1 MSRRIGP
8 RMAQVVRFV
17 EENPGLR
24 AKQAAAH
31 VGPHGS
37 VSFGYATVH
46 RAIAAG
52 LIRAE
57 KTISGAIFLFPLGDL
72 ERFVKEV
79 LG

>member
-1 MSRRIGP
+1 MTQRIGP

-17 EENPGLR
+17 MENPGLR
-24 AKQAAAH
+24 ARQAAAQ

-46 RAIAAG
+46 RTIAAG

-57 KTISGAIFLFPLGDL
+57 KTASGAIFLFPLGDL
-72 ERFVKEV
+72 EQFVKEV

>member
-1 MSRRIGP
+1 MTQRIGP

-17 EENPGLR
+17 MENPGLR
-24 AKQAAAH
+24 ARQAAAQ

-37 VSFGYATVH
+37 VGFGYATVH
-46 RAIAAG
+46 RTIAAG

-57 KTISGAIFLFPLGDL
+57 KTASGAIFLFPLGDL
-72 ERFVKEV
+72 EQFVKEV